1 MSVFLENKEIQKKP
15 DSESSPKSPD
25 SESPKSPT
33 KTKKTDRIFIGTDRK
48 IGEGSFKTVYSCKIT
63 DEDNALFELPQGT
76 DENKLCIASID
87 ISKIIR
93 RQTHNDKT
101 FNTTLFNEYIAQP
114 YDKKWYKE
122 ELNIRERKM
131 FESIIKKEIR
141 SIEQE
146 IELQKELFQKQL
158 APQIYDDAND
168 YTNIYYILE
177 EKCGLS
183 LVNYIRMYSDQLEN
197 VPENENGTYNYKG
210 TIIEKLPYTDE
221 TVFNKIVNLTQK
233 LADAGYIN
241 TDLKP
246 ENTCTKIGA
255 DGSLADIIALD
266 FDPQFFIN
274 INLSLDKENLLKNA
288 KIFMLTLFI
297 AYLGKWR
304 YIKFVEEI
312 VEKHLTRKKISDMIT
327 FFANYQLIC
336 LRDHHPL
343 KMLYYYIIGL
353 TRESLTSCIDNQNPE
368 KIKYLTDEICKYIF
382 FGVKNRGGRGKKT
395 KGSKRIKVSKR
406 TKRTKK

>member
-1 MSVFLENKEIQKKP
+1 MSDFFENKEMQKKP
-15 DSESSPKSPD
+15 DSESSPKSPAN
-25 SESPKSPT
+25 
-33 KTKKTDRIFIGTDRK
+33 TKKPDRIFIGTDRQ

-63 DEDNALFELPQGT
+63 DEENSLFVLPEGT
-76 DENKLCIASID
+76 DENKLCIAIVD
-87 ISKIIR
+87 INQLIRKRNRKNKIFI
-93 RQTHNDKT
+93 
-101 FNTTLFNEYIAQP
+101 TLFNEYIEQGP
-114 YDKKWYKE
+114 RQQRVNPNKHD
-122 ELNIRERKM
+122 
-131 FESIIKKEIR
+131 FESLINTEIR

-146 IELQKELFQKQL
+146 IKLQKELFQIQL
-158 APQIYDDAND
+158 APQIYDVHAND

-183 LVNYIRMYSDQLEN
+183 LVNYIRMYSDKLEN
-197 VPENENGTYNYKG
+197 VPENENGTYNYEG

-221 TVFNKIVNLTQK
+221 TVFNKIVILTQK
-233 LADAGYIN
+233 LADAGYMN

-255 DGSLADIIALD
+255 DGSLTDIIALD
-266 FDPQFFIN
+266 FHPQFFIN
-274 INLSLDKENLLKNA
+274 INLSLERENLLKNA

-304 YIKFVEEI
+304 YIKFTKNI
-312 VEKHLTRKKISDMIT
+312 IGKHLTRKKISDMIT

-343 KMLYYYIIGL
+343 KMLYHYIIGL
-353 TRESLTSCIDNQNPE
+353 KRESLTSCFDNQNPE
-368 KIKYLTDEICKYIF
+368 KIKYLTNEICQYIF
-382 FGVKNRGGRGKKT
+382 FGVKNSGGRGKT
-395 KGSKRIKVSKR
+395 KKNKRSTW

>member
-1 MSVFLENKEIQKKP
+1 MSNFLENKEIQKNP
-15 DSESSPKSPD
+15 DSESSPKSPA
-25 SESPKSPT
+25 
-33 KTKKTDRIFIGTDRK
+33 KTKKPDRIFIGTDRK
-48 IGEGSFKTVYSCKIT
+48 IGEGSFKMVYSCKIT
-63 DEDNALFELPQGT
+63 DEDNAFFELPQGT

-87 ISKIIR
+87 ISKLIR
-93 RQTHNDKT
+93 RQTRNDKT

-114 YDKKWYKE
+114 YDNKWYKE
-122 ELNIRERKM
+122 ELNNRDRKF
-131 FESIIKKEIR
+131 FESLINTEIR

-158 APQIYDDAND
+158 APQIYDHAND

-233 LADAGYIN
+233 LADAGYMN

-246 ENTCTKIGA
+246 ENTCTQIGA

-274 INLSLDKENLLKNA
+274 INLSLERENLLKNA

-327 FFANYQLIC
+327 FFANYKLIC

-343 KMLYYYIIGL
+343 KMLYHYIIGL
-353 TRESLTSCIDNQNPE
+353 TRDSLTSCIDNRSPE
-368 KIKYLTDEICKYIF
+368 KIKYLTDEICKCIF
-382 FGVKNRGGRGKKT
+382 FGVNGNAGGKT
-395 KGSKRIKVSKR
+395 KRFKRNKRNKSSKRIKVSKR